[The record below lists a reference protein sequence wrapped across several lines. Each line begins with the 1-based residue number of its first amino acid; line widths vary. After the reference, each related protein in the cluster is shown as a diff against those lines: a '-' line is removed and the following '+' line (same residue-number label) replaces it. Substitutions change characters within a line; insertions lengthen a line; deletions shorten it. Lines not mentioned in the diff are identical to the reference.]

1 MTLEVI
7 DCEQGSPE
15 WYEARRGIPTAS
27 MFQTIMAGGEG
38 RTTYLRK
45 KAGERITG
53 ELSESFSNEHMKRGR
68 TMEAEA
74 RAWYKM
80 MFQARDV
87 RQVGFLRREICGGS
101 PDALVDDDRVLEIK
115 TALPHILIPMLEAQ
129 EKNPD
134 YFPAKHR
141 AQCQGNLF
149 VAGRTICDIIVY
161 WPKMPVLHCTQ
172 QLDSSYVADLHNAV
186 QYFDLDLRRLVTKL
200 KGM

>member
-1 MTLEVI
+1 MTLEII
-7 DCEQGSPE
+7 DCEQRSPE

-27 MFQTIMAGGEG
+27 MFQIIMTGGDG
-38 RTTYLRK
+38 RQTYLRK
-45 KAGERITG
+45 LAGERITG
-53 ELSESFSNEHMKRGR
+53 ELQESFTNEHMERGR

-80 MFQARDV
+80 MFPARNV
-87 RQVGFLRREICGGS
+87 QQVGFIKRTICGGS
-101 PDALVDDDRVLEIK
+101 PDALVDDNRILEIK

-129 EKNPD
+129 QKNPD
-134 YFPAKHR
+134 YFPPKHK

-172 QLDSSYVADLHNAV
+172 HLDGSYVADMQSAV
-186 QYFDLDLRRLVTKL
+186 QYFDLELRKLVTKL